1 MWRRF
6 RVFPAEKSVGDLW
19 RSASVW
25 QGEFILIAMV
35 LATGQSTPPDGLAAP
50 VREFTWQEP
59 EGAAV
64 PAEHLE
70 QLETCRAGILDP
82 NARPEDRRRWVE
94 LLFSYDSVPARAL
107 VADLLKSSQRSDVQ
121 RSVCE
126 ELRQRA
132 REAPQKL
139 DPAYLAPLIDLL
151 GSDNPSIRSA
161 ASGVLADFPG
171 TDVSQLMGT
180 IASDPSETLVRR
192 LAAIDA
198 LAPNTHRREVVR
210 HLILL
215 LDTGSRD
222 IVEKVIASLHP
233 VAAENPGPLPRDW
246 RRWWERQSAM
256 STEAWLV
263 EQLQLFRDRARK
275 LSAELDVQREDVRRE
290 QTVLITQLQA
300 MQRELIRSLTPEQ
313 RQARLVEWLDSP
325 SPVVRV
331 AALRIIRSRIADEG
345 KRPEGELL
353 ASLLRLLQDP
363 RGDVFREAVQIVQS
377 LQDAAVVDAVLARLD
392 AERDASRR
400 ATLLSCLGK
409 LGSAK
414 PVPLLIREIADPS
427 ASPECVREA
436 AIAIGQLSS
445 MPEVVS
451 ASREAVAPLR
461 RRYQA
466 SRMGDAAMRT
476 SLLQAMAGLADP
488 AFAAE
493 FKDAIESNEA
503 VVLQPALRG
512 LRAVA
517 DASAMP
523 RIRAL
528 TSHTDPLVRK
538 AAIEAVGSLGR
549 DESDR
554 ENLLLRLNPTNEPNE
569 MVRESAW
576 AALAEFMS
584 RRPVPDRV
592 KMASRL
598 KDAPE
603 LEARYL
609 RELHDDLSS
618 IPSEAAEL
626 PAIRERL
633 ISVLLAQGRHAQ
645 ACRYLRIA
653 FESKLPEGG
662 PGAVQA
668 GVRWLEAA
676 LLGGVAADAVDAVN
690 QLDARSLNPD
700 GRALVLTVVARSLEA
715 PASGGSD
722 ERVKTLHAQL
732 SRINPSSLEPEWSQ
746 LMKRVASREG
756 SDADKTS
763 NGAP

>member
-1 MWRRF
+1 M
-6 RVFPAEKSVGDLW
+6 GQL
-19 RSASVW
+19 
-25 QGEFILIAMV
+25 GFILFAVV
-35 LATGQSTPPDGLAAP
+35 LATGQSPAPDGLASP
-50 VREFTWQEP
+50 VRDIMSQEP
-59 EGAAV
+59 EGVVV
-64 PAEHLE
+64 PPEHLE

-94 LLFSYDSVPARAL
+94 LLFSYDSVPARVL
-107 VADLLKSSQRSDVQ
+107 VADLLKSSQRPEVQ

-215 LDTGSRD
+215 LDMGSRE
-222 IVEKVIASLHP
+222 IVEKVIASLQP
-233 VAAENPGPLPRDW
+233 VAAESPGPLPRDW

-256 STEAWLV
+256 SPEAWLV

-275 LSAELDVQREDVRRE
+275 LSAELDSQRDEARRE
-290 QTVLITQLQA
+290 QSVLITQLQT

-313 RQARLVEWLDSP
+313 RQARLVEWIDGP
-325 SPVVRV
+325 SPVVRL

-353 ASLLRLLQDP
+353 SSLLRLLQDP
-363 RGDVFREAVQIVQS
+363 RGDVFREAAQIVQS
-377 LQDAAVVDAVLARLD
+377 LQDAVVVDAVLVRLE
-392 AERDASRR
+392 AERESSRR
-400 ATLLSCLGK
+400 AVLLGCLGK

-414 PVPLLIREIADPS
+414 PAPFLIREIADPS
-427 ASPECVREA
+427 AQADCVREA
-436 AIAIGQLSS
+436 ALALGQMASL
-445 MPEVVS
+445 PEVVS
-451 ASREAVAPLR
+451 ASRDAIAPLR

-466 SRMGDAAMRT
+466 SRANDPAMRT
-476 SLLQAMAGLADP
+476 ALLQAMSGLADP
-488 AFAAE
+488 AFAPE

-517 DASAMP
+517 DASAMA

-528 TSHTDPLVRK
+528 MSHTDPLVRK
-538 AAIEAVGSLGR
+538 TAVEAVGSMGR
-549 DESDR
+549 EESDR

-576 AALAEFMS
+576 TALAEFMG

-592 KMASRL
+592 KLATRL

-609 RELHDDLSS
+609 RELHDDLAANQ
-618 IPSEAAEL
+618 SEAPEL
-626 PAIRERL
+626 PDIRERL
-633 ISVLLAQGRHAQ
+633 IAVLLAQGRHAQ
-645 ACRYLRIA
+645 ACRFLRVA
-653 FESKLPEGG
+653 FEAKASEGG
-662 PGAVQA
+662 PGTIQA
-668 GVRWLEAA
+668 GVRWLDAA
-676 LLGGVAADAVDAVN
+676 LQGGVATDAVEAVN
-690 QLDARSLNPD
+690 QLEARSLNAD
-700 GRALVLTVVARSLEA
+700 GRALVLSVVTRSLEA
-715 PASGGSD
+715 SASGGVD
-722 ERVKTLHAQL
+722 ERVRSLHAQL
-732 SRINPSSLEPEWSQ
+732 SRITPSSLEPEWSQ
-746 LMKRVASREG
+746 LMKRVGSRDG
-756 SDADKTS
+756 DAGKTS
-763 NGAP
+763 NGSP